1 MRLKKLVS
9 ERNGMMKMK
18 RIINDTQTSTNLL

>member
-1 MRLKKLVS
+1 MIWLKRQVS
-9 ERNGMMKMK
+9 EINGEKMK